1 MAMENDFE
9 ELKDDIQISKVYDE
23 EFNKNLLRFTI
34 FFLALYLA
42 PIVILIFFS

>member
-1 MAMENDFE
+1 MENDFE
-9 ELKDDIQISKVYDE
+9 ELKDDIQISEVSEE
-23 EFNKNLLRFTI
+23 EFNKMFLHFTI